1 MKTLYIAWR
10 DALEMKWYPVGRLQ
24 SDGASFT
31 FCYTRGAREA
41 DRFVLFGQ
49 MDDLDGVYTSD
60 VLFPIFE
67 NRIMATKRPEFD
79 TFINWLG
86 LQHIDYDPVEV
97 LALTEG
103 RRGTDSI
110 EVFPCP
116 EKSRDGVY
124 RMAFFIHGIRHLHEA
139 HIDALEELKP
149 GDSLA
154 LLLDPQNRYDKNAV
168 MLRTDDPIRFV
179 GYCPRYL
186 TVDLHELLGKTDP
199 QLVRVSVERINFDA
213 PLQYKMMCKIVAPW
227 PEGFIPCSHPHFS
240 PIPVTRNR
248 CPMPHG
254 GIVSS
259 TRPTA
264 TPRE

>member
-24 SDGASFT
+24 FDGASYT
-31 FCYTRGAREA
+31 FCYTRGAKEA
-41 DRFVLFGQ
+41 DRFVPFGQ

-60 VLFPIFE
+60 VLFPIFD
-67 NRIMATKRPEFD
+67 NRILATKRPEFN
-79 TFINWLG
+79 TFLQWLS
-86 LQHIDYDPVEV
+86 LDSLDYDPVDI

-116 EKSRDGVY
+116 EKSKDGVY
-124 RMAFFIHGIRHLHEA
+124 RMAFFIHGIRHLHDA
-139 HIDALEELKP
+139 HIEALEELKP

-154 LLLDPQNRYDKNAV
+154 LLLDPQNRYDKYAV

-186 TVDLHELLGKTDP
+186 TADLHELLGKIDP
-199 QLVRVSVERINFDA
+199 QLIRVSVERINYDA
-213 PLQYKMMCKIVAPW
+213 PLQYRMICKLLAPW
-227 PEGFIPCSHPHFS
+227 PADFLPCSHPHFTPNPETVDKCAMS
-240 PIPVTRNR
+240 HGALGSRRVVTL
-248 CPMPHG
+248 
-254 GIVSS
+254 
-259 TRPTA
+259 
-264 TPRE
+264 RE